1 MKNTIVHLFAFIILM
16 TCVSCNNQR
25 KQVSHNVQ
33 ESPAEQTTGP
43 IAIHLNNLSPLKT
56 NLYKCSLREIEG
68 YGYGYIPYDNK
79 LVVHSAMQDTFLLDN
94 GHPFI
99 NSIRTAYACH
109 RPLVLS
115 PDAVWIT
122 IAHGFA
128 YHVSNCSEQ
137 LREKLVTHEDT
148 ITLSLYC
155 EPGLIDM
162 PAEKWEPFFSQ
173 FTEQMNQWTDSG
185 LVELLT
191 CNFTTT
197 TPASYVAS
205 QITTMSALQ
214 SYFKYQIIESCGIP
228 TIYLEGTQ
236 EDWQRI
242 VQKAHALRQY
252 DLDWWMDELEPV
264 LQKFAD
270 ASAGEVDTV
279 FWQSICKKTDL
290 PVNEEIYCGLGDPT
304 EKVNGWVL
312 KFYPYYKDG
321 QRSSFTEMDD
331 NDIELLPM
339 EVSSAPLEYIDLNDE
354 TLNLELA
361 AGFVGIIEDSAT
373 LSLRPQIVWYVTKE
387 EHEEE

>member
-1 MKNTIVHLFAFIILM
+1 MKRIIYLLFAICLM
-16 TCVSCNNQR
+16 ASCSKSSSNNETETEQ
-25 KQVSHNVQ
+25 QA
-33 ESPAEQTTGP
+33 SP
-43 IAIHLNNLSPLKT
+43 IVIHLNDLSPLET
-56 NLYKCSLREIEG
+56 NLYGCSFREFEEFG
-68 YGYGYIPYDNK
+68 YGFIPYNNK
-79 LVVHSAMQDTFLLDN
+79 LVVHSAMQDTFLLDD

-128 YHVSNCSEQ
+128 HHVSNCSEQ
-137 LREKLVTHEDT
+137 LRHQLVRNEETM
-148 ITLSLYC
+148 TLSLYC

-162 PAEKWEPFFSQ
+162 PVEKWEPYFPQ
-173 FTEQMNQWTDSG
+173 FTEQMDQWTDNG
-185 LVELLT
+185 LIEVLT
-191 CNFTTT
+191 NDFSTT
-197 TPASYVAS
+197 TPVSYVAS

-228 TIYLEGTQ
+228 TIYLEGTP

-270 ASAGEVDTV
+270 ASAGKVDTV

-290 PVNEEIYCGLGDPT
+290 FVDEEDYCGLGEPI
-304 EKVNGWVL
+304 EKINGWVL
-312 KFYPYYKDG
+312 KFYPYYRDG
-321 QRSSFTEMDD
+321 RKSSFTEMDN
-331 NDIELLPM
+331 NDVLLLPM
-339 EVSSAPLEYIDLNDE
+339 EVSSAPLEYVDVTGERLQ
-354 TLNLELA
+354 LELA
-361 AGFVGIIEDSAT
+361 AGFVGITEDSVT
-373 LSLRPQIVWYVTKE
+373 LSLRPQIVWYISKE
-387 EHEEE
+387 DCDKY